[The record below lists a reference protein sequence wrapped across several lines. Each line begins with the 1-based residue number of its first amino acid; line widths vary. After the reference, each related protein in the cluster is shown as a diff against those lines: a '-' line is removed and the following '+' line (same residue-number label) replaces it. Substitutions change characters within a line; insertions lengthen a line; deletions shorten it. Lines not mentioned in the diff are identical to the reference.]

1 MDARGVA
8 LGDSKHATEFTL
20 KVFAAAGNPEQK
32 EKPFKPQT
40 NNSLINE
47 FIKKIIDREDRAGKA
62 STNTARTF
70 MAASAFFDVLQQFG
84 ALPTDLVDMRKYCKW
99 KAADI
104 LKAIKEGRKPDIGGP
119 LSAEEKELNAM
130 MAADASSLPEPDF
143 ASASTATNKLSPRLN
158 SAPPSSTAASNPT
171 VIPPPSFNTAS
182 STDDEL
188 HLPSVPSSL
197 TSSSANIA
205 APPPDVPASFDD
217 DVSALLG
224 NMPSVPKP
232 STSKPPPTQ
241 QQHHQQPPPT
251 TTNHPPPTTTT
262 PQGPPPTYQSSVA
275 ANVASNTAEIRQM
288 YETMLRAQSEQMLQ
302 LHQEQEKQMQELR
315 ALSER
320 QAAQIAKLAAAP
332 PASARKPATSH
343 SFVTAAAAAAA
354 AKNEELPSAAK
365 VPEVH
370 IPGAVSE
377 LLPVEKI
384 DTELAFKHAKYIVS
398 SLQYDDYTQAFKELK
413 MVAKM
418 LCGGDALTLNEAIPK
433 K

>member
-8 LGDSKHATEFTL
+8 LGDSKHATEFAL
-20 KVFAAAGNPEQK
+20 KVFAAAG
-32 EKPFKPQT
+32 T
-40 NNSLINE
+40 NNQSINQSINSLHNE
-47 FIKKIIDREDRAGKA
+47 MHQIIDREDRAGKA
-62 STNTARTF
+62 SANTARTF

-143 ASASTATNKLSPRLN
+143 ASASTASNKLSPRLN

-171 VIPPPSFNTAS
+171 VVPPPSFNPSS

-232 STSKPPPTQ
+232 STSKPPSTQ
-241 QQHHQQPPPT
+241 QQQHQHPPPT
-251 TTNHPPPTTTT
+251 TPTTNHPPPTTT
-262 PQGPPPTYQSSVA
+262 PQGPPPMYQSSVA
-275 ANVASNTAEIRQM
+275 ANVAANTAEIRQM

-332 PASARKPATSH
+332 PAAAAARKPATTSH

>member
-1 MDARGVA
+1 M
-8 LGDSKHATEFTL
+8 
-20 KVFAAAGNPEQK
+20 AAA
-32 EKPFKPQT
+32 
-40 NNSLINE
+40 
-47 FIKKIIDREDRAGKA
+47 
-62 STNTARTF
+62 
-70 MAASAFFDVLQQFG
+70 AFFDVLQQFG
-84 ALPTDLVDMRKYCKW
+84 ALPSDLVDMRKYCKW

-104 LKAIKEGRKPDIGGP
+104 LKAVKEGRKPDVGGP

-130 MAADASSLPEPDF
+130 MAADAATLPDPEF
-143 ASASTATNKLSPRLN
+143 ASASSSSTTKLSPRLN
-158 SAPPSSTAASNPT
+158 SAPPATTAASNPT
-171 VIPPPSFNTAS
+171 VHPPPKGNSAAT
-182 STDDEL
+182 TDDDL

-197 TSSSANIA
+197 TSSEVNIA
-205 APPPDVPASFDD
+205 PPDAPTSFDD
-217 DVSALLG
+217 DISSLLG

-232 STSKPPPTQ
+232 SANKPPAAS
-241 QQHHQQPPPT
+241 HQQPPT
-251 TTNHPPPTTTT
+251 APPPTVHLQPPPASSSSTTT
-262 PQGPPPTYQSSVA
+262 TTAPAPPSYQSSVA
-275 ANVASNTAEIRQM
+275 ANVAANTAEIRQM
-288 YETMLRAQSEQMLQ
+288 YESMLRAQSDQMLL

-332 PASARKPATSH
+332 PASGASSSGGARKPAQH

-354 AKNEELPSAAK
+354 AKQEDGAAAA
-365 VPEVH
+365 VARMPEVH

-418 LCGGDALTLNEAIPK
+418 LCGGDALMLNEAIPK

>member
-1 MDARGVA
+1 LIDC
-8 LGDSKHATEFTL
+8 TL
-20 KVFAAAGNPEQK
+20 
-32 EKPFKPQT
+32 
-40 NNSLINE
+40 S
-47 FIKKIIDREDRAGKA
+47 DREDRAGKA
-62 STNTARTF
+62 SANTARTF
-70 MAASAFFDVLQQFG
+70 MAAAAFFDVLQQFG
-84 ALPTDLVDMRKYCKW
+84 ALPSDLVDMRKYCKW

-104 LKAIKEGRKPDIGGP
+104 LKAIKEGRKPDVGGP

-130 MAADASSLPEPDF
+130 MAADAATLPDPEF
-143 ASASTATNKLSPRLN
+143 ASASTTSTKLSPRLN
-158 SAPPSSTAASNPT
+158 SAPPATTAASNPT
-171 VIPPPSFNTAS
+171 VHPPPPANTAT
-182 STDDEL
+182 TDDDL

-197 TSSSANIA
+197 TSSAVNIV
-205 APPPDVPASFDD
+205 PPDAPNFDD
-217 DVSALLG
+217 DISSLLG

-232 STSKPPPTQ
+232 GAAAAAAKPPPAQPPT
-241 QQHHQQPPPT
+241 QHHTAPPPT
-251 TTNHPPPTTTT
+251 IVQPAAPPS
-262 PQGPPPTYQSSVA
+262 YQSSVA
-275 ANVASNTAEIRQM
+275 ANVAANTAEIRQM
-288 YETMLRAQSEQMLQ
+288 YESMLRAQSEQMMQ

-332 PASARKPATSH
+332 PASSAARKPAQQH

-354 AKNEELPSAAK
+354 AKQDDAPVAAK

-370 IPGAVSE
+370 IAGAVSE

-418 LCGGDALTLNEAIPK
+418 LCGGDALMLNEAIPK